1 MHFLNNLYV
10 FMFNLLDSVP
20 QRFDHP
26 TNAFSLVAL
35 ISIVIKVVLAVMD
48 WVIFERAY
56 AKKVVVIFVRFIAL
70 VLRFVD
76 HLLELSV
83 IDAL

>member
-1 MHFLNNLYV
+1 MNNLYV

-48 WVIFERAY
+48 
-56 AKKVVVIFVRFIAL
+56 
-70 VLRFVD
+70 
-76 HLLELSV
+76 
-83 IDAL
+83 